1 MKTIYTIIYV
11 LLSLLALGCVTKE
24 PQEKSSSGLKD
35 VFEGKFLIGTA
46 LDTLQIKGED
56 TLAIELVK
64 QHFNALVAENCMKAE
79 RIFSKEWTYDFRTA
93 DQFVDFGVKNNMF
106 MHGHTLVWHSQ
117 VPDWFFTDEEGNE
130 VSREVLIERM
140 KDHIFALIGRYKGRV
155 TAWDVVNEAF
165 ENDGSLRE
173 SKYYKIIGPDYFKLA
188 FEFAHE
194 ADPDAKLYYNDY
206 AMTIPSKRD
215 GIIAF
220 IRELQKDSVPIHGVG
235 MQGHYSLDNPSIE
248 RVEQSILKLSELN
261 IPVMITELDITVL
274 PWPEKS
280 MTADVGLSHEFNKKY
295 DPYSAGLPDSV
306 DVMLNQKYYELFKMF
321 EKHSDKIDRVTLW
334 GVNDTQSW
342 RNYWPIETRTDY
354 PLLFDREYKA
364 KPVVERLITES
375 TSI

>member
-1 MKTIYTIIYV
+1 
-11 LLSLLALGCVTKE
+11 
-24 PQEKSSSGLKD
+24 
-35 VFEGKFLIGTA
+35 
-46 LDTLQIKGED
+46 
-56 TLAIELVK
+56 
-64 QHFNALVAENCMKAE
+64 MKAE
-79 RIFSKEWTYDFRTA
+79 RIFSKEWTYDFSTA

-194 ADPDAKLYYNDY
+194 ADPAVKLYYNDY

-220 IRELQKDSVPIHGVG
+220 IKELQKDSVPIHGVG

-280 MTADVGLSHEFNKKY
+280 MTADVGLSHEFNKMY

-364 KPVVERLITES
+364 KPVVERLIKES